1 MEIGAVTQYI
11 DVAQLTLY
19 AFWLFFAG
27 LVIYLRMEDKREG
40 YPLVTERPGVY
51 LEGFPPMPAPKTFT
65 LIHNQGTV
73 TVPRQVEEWKDI
85 EYKATPVA
93 AWPGAPIEPVGPNK
107 MLSGAGPSAYAMRFD
122 TPEPTFETGE
132 PRIAP
137 MRIATDHAF
146 DEDGPSPIGFDV
158 VGFDGVAAGKITDA
172 WVDREESLVRYL
184 EAKLTNDKSV
194 LIPMP
199 LCRVRETTGQVLLAS
214 VTGEQ
219 VLEAPTLADPDQ
231 VTLREEDRVAAY
243 FASGHL
249 YAKASRQEP
258 IL

>member
-11 DVAQLTLY
+11 DVAQLKLY
-19 AFWLFFAG
+19 AFWIFFAG

-40 YPLVTERPGVY
+40 YPLITEIPGKF
-51 LEGFPPMPAPKTFT
+51 LEGFPPMPAPKTFI

-73 TVPRQVEEWKDI
+73 TVPRTVQRQEI
-85 EYKATPVA
+85 EYKAEPCA
-93 AWPGAPIEPVGPNK
+93 AWPGAPIEPIGPNK
-107 MLSGAGPSAYAMRFD
+107 MLSGAGPSAYSLRFD
-122 TPEPTFETGE
+122 TPELSFESGE
-132 PRIAP
+132 TRLAP
-137 MRIATDHAF
+137 MRVAKDHVF
-146 DEDGPSPIGFDV
+146 DEDGPNPMGFDV
-158 VGFDGVAAGKITDA
+158 VGFDGVVAGKITDA

-184 EAKLTNDKSV
+184 EAKLTNGKSV

-199 LCRVRETTGQVLLAS
+199 LIRVNEKAGQVLLAS
-214 VTGEQ
+214 VKGEQ
-219 VLEAPTLADPDQ
+219 VLDAPTLANPDQ

-249 YAKASRQEP
+249 YAEQSRQES

>member
-1 MEIGAVTQYI
+1 METGAITQYM

-19 AFWLFFAG
+19 AFWIFFAG

-40 YPLVTERPGVY
+40 YPLVTERGNF
-51 LEGFPPMPAPKTFT
+51 LEGFPPMPAPKTFI

-73 TVPRQVEEWKDI
+73 TVPRAVQRQEP
-85 EYKATPVA
+85 EYKAQPCA

-107 MLSGAGPSAYAMRFD
+107 MLSGAGPSAYSLRFD

-132 PRIAP
+132 PRMAP
-137 MRIATDHAF
+137 MRIAKDHAF
-146 DEDGPSPIGFDV
+146 DEEGPNPIGYDL
-158 VGFDGVAAGKITDA
+158 VGFDGIVAGKITDA

-184 EAKLTNDKSV
+184 EAKLTNDKTILV
-194 LIPMP
+194 PMP
-199 LCRVRETTGQVLLAS
+199 LSRVKDTTGQVLLAS
-214 VTGEQ
+214 LKGEQ
-219 VLEAPTLADPDQ
+219 VLDAPTLANADQ
-231 VTLREEDRVAAY
+231 VTLREEDRIQAY

-249 YAKASRQEP
+249 YATQERQES